1 MRTGPRVTIPIAGFN
16 ASGGVRTLLLVA
28 CAMAERGWK
37 VRLVAPDY
45 TDPPADLSPQVIVQR
60 VRTAG
65 PRAVRM
71 LWFYLRLAGALARDA
86 DVCVANFY
94 LTAHSAYVSRLLH
107 SRLRVLYFLQGDEA
121 ESHGRLAD
129 GPWISRWIRFALAR
143 ASYRL
148 PLPMLCVSEWLRGQ
162 VGRPD
167 ADVVGQGINVAVF
180 HPRGC
185 DRARARVVVGTIA
198 VPGRAKGYPDVLA
211 VLEQMTGAAI
221 DVVVAATS
229 DAVPMPNGVPARRVI
244 SSSDSD
250 MAAFYCACDIF
261 LFASL
266 REGFGLPPLEAMASG
281 CAVITT
287 ACGGVLDYSRDE
299 ENCLVVPPGDRPA
312 LTRALRR
319 LVDDGL
325 LRTKLGE
332 AGARTG
338 AAWPREGMIARV
350 LDRVA
355 EAAC

>member
-1 MRTGPRVTIPIAGFN
+1 
-16 ASGGVRTLLLVA
+16 
-28 CAMAERGWK
+28 
-37 VRLVAPDY
+37 
-45 TDPPADLSPQVIVQR
+45 
-60 VRTAG
+60 
-65 PRAVRM
+65 
-71 LWFYLRLAGALARDA
+71 
-86 DVCVANFY
+86 
-94 LTAHSAYVSRLLH
+94 
-107 SRLRVLYFLQGDEA
+107 
-121 ESHGRLAD
+121 
-129 GPWISRWIRFALAR
+129 
-143 ASYRL
+143 
-148 PLPMLCVSEWLRGQ
+148 MLCVSEWLRGQ

-198 VPGRAKGYPDVLA
+198 APGRAKGYPDVLA

-221 DVVVAATS
+221 DVVVAATT
-229 DAVPMPNGVPARRVI
+229 DAVPMPNGVAARRVI
-244 SSSDSD
+244 ASSDSD

-338 AAWPREGMIARV
+338 AAWPRDRMIARV